1 MGGDWV
7 VSVGHPHNGAWSREA
22 VVPYAKVKVVVDT
35 GGREEAES
43 KVPALGDEYVSVGE
57 WLCMCKLVIRFAE

>member
-22 VVPYAKVKVVVDT
+22 VVPYAKVKAVVGI

-43 KVPALGDEYVSVGE
+43 KVPAIGD
-57 WLCMCKLVIRFAE
+57 